1 MKNEEISELLEKY
14 ARNTISEEEKSVLFN
29 HLNASSNVEL
39 EKRLMEKDWD
49 LFQSEE
55 TIAESKAN
63 KIFNEIVGQEE
74 KKSFKLNFAWIGW
87 AAVLL
92 IAGFSTFYFLKPATQ
107 NITAKTN
114 IAVVNVVA
122 ETEHKKIVLPDGSTV
137 ILNNGAVLL
146 YPQHF
151 DGNTREVTL
160 KGEGYFDIVHDLAKP
175 FIVYTGKV
183 KTTVLGTAF
192 NIKAIDG
199 QKVVIT
205 VTRGKVSVQ
214 DHQKL
219 LGVLTPNQQL
229 TFDEKR
235 KMPSLTKVISQEVVD
250 WQAKDIFFED
260 ITMKDA
266 IDVLAKRFGT
276 KITFVDDSGK
286 NCRFTTTF
294 QKGESLDEILQ
305 VITSFNNAAYVTKA
319 NEIFISGKDCNN

>member
-1 MKNEEISELLEKY
+1 MKNEEINELLEKY
-14 ARNTISEEEKSVLFN
+14 TRNTISEDEKSVLFH
-29 HLNASSNVEL
+29 HLNASNNIEF
-39 EKRLMEKDWD
+39 EKYLEKDWD
-49 LFQSEE
+49 AFQSDDN
-55 TIAESKAN
+55 IPESKAG
-63 KIFNEIVGQEE
+63 KIFDGIVEREE
-74 KKSFKLNFAWIGW
+74 KKPFKLNFTWIGW

-92 IAGFSTFYFLKPATQ
+92 IAGFATFYFLKAATQ
-107 NITAKTN
+107 KISAKASV
-114 IAVVNVVA
+114 AVVNVIA
-122 ETEHKKIVLPDGSTV
+122 EAEHKKIVLPDGSTV

-160 KGEGYFDIVHDLAKP
+160 KGEGYFDIVHQVSKP
-175 FIVYTGKV
+175 FIVHAGKV

-192 NIKAIDG
+192 NIKAIAG

-214 DHQKL
+214 DQQKL

-235 KMPSLTKVISQEVVD
+235 KMPSLTKVVSQKVVD

-276 KITFVDDSGK
+276 KINFVGDNGK

-305 VITSFNNAAYVTKA
+305 VITSFNNATYVTKA
-319 NEIFISGKDCNN
+319 NEILISGKDCNN

>member
-1 MKNEEISELLEKY
+1 MKNEEISTLLGKY
-14 ARNTISEEEKSVLFN
+14 VDNTISEGEKSVLFN
-29 HLNASSNVEL
+29 HLNASNDVEF
-39 EKRLMEKDWD
+39 EKALMEKDWD

-55 TIAESKAN
+55 TMVESNAD
-63 KIFNEIVGQEE
+63 KIFNEIVAREE
-74 KKSFKLNFAWIGW
+74 KKPLKLKFGWIGW
-87 AAVLL
+87 AAILL
-92 IAGFSTFYFLKPATQ
+92 IAGFSTFYFLKPDEQ
-107 NITAKTN
+107 KMTAKVN

-137 ILNNGAVLL
+137 ILNNGAVLI
-146 YPQHF
+146 YPHHF
-151 DGNTREVTL
+151 DGNKREVTL
-160 KGEGYFDIVHDLAKP
+160 KGEGYFDIVHDSARP
-175 FIVYTGKV
+175 FVVYAGKV

-192 NIKAIDG
+192 NIKAIEG

-205 VTRGKVSVQ
+205 VTRGKVSVE
-214 DHQKL
+214 DNQKL
-219 LGVLTPNQQL
+219 LAVLTPNQQL

-235 KMPSLTKVISQEVVD
+235 KMPSLTKVISQQVVD

-276 KITFVDDSGK
+276 KITFVDDRGK